1 MTIKKYVN
9 DELNGELWNGTTIDE
24 DEIQKDEDNSII
36 SYNIRTPVKNI
47 EFDVYTDKVTAYNLI
62 TNHLDV
68 DGNRVEHYHHKRKY
82 YINNKIRKS
91 NKLIP
96 VYTDDSLDNKF
107 IIKFKREIPFS
118 LNFVFSDLED
128 WDSRVSNYQPE
139 DLICNMKI
147 SLLNNQN
154 DELLLCE
161 CTGLEKINDKDPA
174 TQVNTEKY
182 GFDMV
187 IYGYTD
193 HDKSTKHTVNTIN
206 NITGFR
212 LYNKTGVFGEFGI
225 KNLVDEIIGEF
236 NNSYFNTSFLSYD
249 RVKIELSGI
258 LLTKIGVS
266 FDE

>member
-9 DELNGELWNGTTIDE
+9 DELNGELWNGTTINE
-24 DEIQKDEDNSII
+24 NELQKDEEYSII
-36 SYNIRTPVKNI
+36 SYNIRTPVKTI
-47 EFDVYTDKVTAYNLI
+47 EFDVYTDKVIAYNLI

-91 NKLIP
+91 NKLLP

-128 WDSRVSNYQPE
+128 RENRITNYQP
-139 DLICNMKI
+139 DKLQCNMRI
-147 SLLNNQN
+147 SLLNSTN
-154 DELLLCE
+154 DELILCD
-161 CTGLEKINDKDPA
+161 CVGLEKINDKDPA

-182 GFDMV
+182 GFEMV
-187 IYGYTD
+187 IYGYD
-193 HDKSTKHTVNTIN
+193 SEDKSTKHTVNMVK

-212 LYNKTGVFGEFGI
+212 LINKTGVFGEFGI
-225 KNLVDEIIGEF
+225 KNLVDEVIGEF
-236 NNSYFNTSFLSYD
+236 NNSYFNTSFLSYTT
-249 RVKIELSGI
+249 VKIELNGI
-258 LLTKIGVS
+258 ILTEIGVS